1 MTTLANDARFWD
13 RVARKY
19 SRDTIADQAGYEM
32 SLERTIAHLRRSD
45 IALEFGCGTG
55 ATALRLSPH
64 VARLIAT
71 DISITMIDIAHE
83 KAATST
89 QGNIEFKVS
98 ALDDDCAPVGSLD
111 VVLGFNVLHLIDGRA
126 DVLHRIHRLLKPGG
140 LFISKTPCL
149 SDMNPAIRFA
159 LPVMQFF
166 GKAPYV
172 DCFTAVQ
179 LEAEIAAAGF
189 TIIERGRHATKGKDT
204 RPFFVAQRR

>member
-1 MTTLANDARFWD
+1 MISLANDARFWD
-13 RVARKY
+13 RAARKY
-19 SRDTIADQAGYEM
+19 ANDKIADTAGYETT
-32 SLERTIAHLRRSD
+32 LERTLAHLRSTD
-45 IALEFGCGTG
+45 TVLEFGCGTG
-55 ATALRLSPH
+55 TTALRLAPH

-71 DISITMIDIAHE
+71 DISIAMVDIAIE
-83 KAATST
+83 KAAASN
-89 QGNIEFKVS
+89 QRNIEFKVS
-98 ALDDDCAPVGSLD
+98 ALDDDCATVGSLD
-111 VVLGFNVLHLIDGRA
+111 VILGFNVLHLVDGRA

-149 SDMNPAIRFA
+149 SDMSPLIRFA

-189 TIIERGRHATKGKDT
+189 AITEHGRHATKGKDT